1 MSNVPQPPKFN
12 VPVQPKQGFPAQPQ
26 FAPPPFQKAPEAKQA
41 PVFPQP
47 TMNQA
52 GVPTQAPQPASSGS
66 GLPPQPTFVEPE
78 GVSLETR
85 PEYIPGPNDPPLPAE
100 MYPENLP
107 PQPAFDNE
115 PKVIRTDRDKKDGL
129 DKCVRCGSTE
139 IFYDMKAG
147 LLTCEFCRYQWNE
160 ANAATTFG
168 FDTNIGDLVGV
179 THGSGAGDITT
190 DDSTVTIKCQG
201 CGAEVVVS
209 VANAMQTRCHWCRQV
224 LSVNTQVPNGA
235 VPDAILPF
243 DVQHS
248 DAVEIIR
255 KFADERKFF
264 AWRKFREEFT
274 PENVVGVYMPY
285 MVIDGNLSAEIVGK
299 GEILTREY
307 TVTTGVGDNKRS
319 ETRYDADVYQVA
331 RRFDYTV
338 DDLMT
343 ESSNARSN
351 MSGEKDTNNI
361 INAILPFDTKNAV
374 AYNSNYLAKFTSE
387 KRDLSLHQLDGTV
400 QNQFLSIARAK
411 ATEAAK
417 QYDRGIRWEAESL
430 DVHGTRWVAVY
441 VPIWLYSYY
450 VDRGNGNSFVHYIA
464 VNGRNGHVM
473 GSIPISYPKLWAVT
487 GTIFALTSLPTFG
500 IVGSLFL

>member
-1 MSNVPQPPKFN
+1 MSNIPEPPQFNIPAQPNQGLPQPP
-12 VPVQPKQGFPAQPQ
+12 QPPLFVAEEEGK
-26 FAPPPFQKAPEAKQA
+26 
-41 PVFPQP
+41 
-47 TMNQA
+47 
-52 GVPTQAPQPASSGS
+52 GVPNS
-66 GLPPQPTFVEPE
+66 PPHPV
-78 GVSLETR
+78 VDN
-85 PEYIPGPNDPPLPAE
+85 GP
-100 MYPENLP
+100 
-107 PQPAFDNE
+107 
-115 PKVIRTDRDKKDGL
+115 KIVRTDRDKRNGL
-129 DKCVRCGSTE
+129 DKCARCGSTE
-139 IFYDMKAG
+139 IFYDTSKG

-160 ANAATTFG
+160 ANADTTFG
-168 FDTNIGDLVGV
+168 FNTNINELEGV
-179 THGSGAGDITT
+179 TQGSGAGDITT

-201 CGAEVVVS
+201 CGAEVVIS
-209 VANAMQTRCHWCRQV
+209 LENAMQARCHWCRQV

-243 DVQHS
+243 SLQHGE
-248 DAVEIIR
+248 AVEIIR

-264 AWRKFREEFT
+264 AWGKFRKEFT

-299 GEILTREY
+299 AEILTRKY
-307 TVTTGVGDNKRS
+307 TVTVGSGDNRRT
-319 ETRYDADVYQVA
+319 ETRYDADVYQIA

-343 ESSNARSN
+343 ESSASRSN
-351 MSGEKDTNNI
+351 MSGEDNTNNI
-361 INAILPFDTKNAV
+361 INAVLPFDTKNAV

-387 KRDLSLHQLDGTV
+387 KRDLGVQQLDETV

-411 ATEAAK
+411 ATDAAAR
-417 QYDRGIRWEAESL
+417 YDRGVRWEAESL
-430 DVHGTRWVAVY
+430 NVHGTRWVAVY

-450 VDRGNGNSFVHYIA
+450 VDKGNGNRFVHYIA

-500 IVGSLFL
+500 IVGSLLL